1 MVVSVLTDERVECGV
16 AGAVGAGLEWKAK
29 VAEPSSVGT
38 SSHGGSSSLSA
49 VDPTSIVQSY
59 QALSL
64 QDDEP
69 VIIPTHFRVPEAD
82 RSHLSF
88 GSFGSDFS
96 TDFGT
101 SFGVE
106 AVEKTKHVEVVA
118 AEEAPVEQAAPAR

>member
-1 MVVSVLTDERVECGV
+1 M
-16 AGAVGAGLEWKAK
+16 
-29 VAEPSSVGT
+29 
-38 SSHGGSSSLSA
+38 
-49 VDPTSIVQSY
+49 IVQSY

-96 TDFGT
+96 TGFGT
-101 SFGVE
+101 SFGLE
-106 AVEKTKHVEVVA
+106 EVEKTKHVEPIV